1 MSEALTATVEV
12 PNRLGLHARAAAK
25 LVNLANRYESHI
37 EVSKDGQI
45 ADAKSIMGVLLLCG
59 QQGAEITIHAR
70 GADANAALAAL
81 CGLVADGFEEM
92 Q

>member
-25 LVNLANRYESHI
+25 LVDLANRYEAQI
-37 EVSKDGQI
+37 IVSKDGQA

-59 QQGAEITIHAR
+59 QQGAQITFRAM
-70 GADANAALAAL
+70 GADGSAALEAL
-81 CGLVADGFEEM
+81 CALVEDGFGEE

>member
-1 MSEALTATVEV
+1 VSAALTATVEV

-25 LVNLANRYESHI
+25 LVNVANQYESHI
-37 EVSKDGQI
+37 EVSKGGQV

-59 QQGAEITIHAR
+59 QQGARITIR
-70 GADANAALAAL
+70 TLGVDAKAALAAL
-81 CGLVADGFEEM
+81 CRLVEDGFGEL

>member
-25 LVNLANRYESHI
+25 LVNLANRYESHN
-37 EVSKDGQI
+37 EVSKDAQV

-59 QQGAEITIHAR
+59 QQGAELTIHVR
-70 GADANAALAAL
+70 GADAKAALSAL
-81 CGLVADGFEEM
+81 CGLVADGFGEM
-92 Q
+92 R

>member
-25 LVNLANRYESHI
+25 LVDLANRYDAQI
-37 EVSKDGQI
+37 IVSKDAQA

-59 QQGAEITIHAR
+59 QQGAQITFRAM
-70 GADANAALAAL
+70 GADASAALEAL
-81 CGLVADGFEEM
+81 CALVTDGFGEE